1 MIRNMTFPEVVEYLE
16 NEAECVRR
24 GSTCSRDCGN
34 CELVR
39 KDEDIIEAYRI
50 AIGIVKE
57 KIKEQEL
64 IEELKKND
72 NS

>member
-1 MIRNMTFPEVVEYLE
+1 MIHNMTFPEVVEYLE

-39 KDEDIIEAYRI
+39 KDEDILEAYRI
-50 AIGIVKE
+50 AIGVMKE
-57 KIKEQEL
+57 KIREQEL
-64 IEELKKND
+64 LKEWKD
-72 NS
+72 GNS

>member
-1 MIRNMTFPEVVEYLE
+1 MTFPEVVEYLE

-39 KDEDIIEAYRI
+39 KDEDILEAYRI
-50 AIGIVKE
+50 AIGVMKE
-57 KIKEQEL
+57 KIREQEL
-64 IEELKKND
+64 LKEWKD
-72 NS
+72 GNS